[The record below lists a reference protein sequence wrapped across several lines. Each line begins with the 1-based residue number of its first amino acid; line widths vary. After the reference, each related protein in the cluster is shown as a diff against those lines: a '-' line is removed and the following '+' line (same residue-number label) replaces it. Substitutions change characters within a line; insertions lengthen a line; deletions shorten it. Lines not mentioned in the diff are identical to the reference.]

1 MTRIEPGFKGAKLV
15 GAVVDTA
22 ANPGLG
28 SNAKTYIV
36 GANAAKYNVPT
47 DASVVLFVDEQDAGI
62 GMPAS
67 PADNAVVKLVNS
79 NTSAAIAVTGVSNLT
94 SITAGK
100 EVTLYA
106 GDVAGAGNLWVSVAT
121 GTVSA

>member
-22 ANPGLG
+22 PNPGLC
-28 SNAKTYIV
+28 SNAKTYVV

-62 GMPAS
+62 GMSAL

-94 SITAGK
+94 SIAAGK

-106 GDVAGAGNLWVSVAT
+106 GDVAGAGNLWVSGAT
-121 GTVSA
+121 ATVSA

>member
-22 ANPGLG
+22 ANPHLG
-28 SNAKTYIV
+28 TTYVV
-36 GANAAKYNVPT
+36 GANATKYSVPE
-47 DASVVLFVDEQDAGI
+47 DATVVLFVDEQDAGI

-79 NTSAAIAVTGVSNLT
+79 NTSAAITVTGVSNLT
-94 SITAGK
+94 SIAAGK
-100 EVTLYA
+100 EVTIYS
-106 GDVAGAGNLWVSVAT
+106 GDVGGSGNLWVSVAT

>member
-1 MTRIEPGFKGAKLV
+1 MTRIEPGFNGAKLV

-28 SNAKTYIV
+28 SNAKTYVV
-36 GANAAKYNVPT
+36 GANAAKRNVPT

-67 PADNAVVKLVNS
+67 PADNAVVKPVNS

-94 SITAGK
+94 SIAAGK

-106 GDVAGAGNLWVSVAT
+106 GDVAGAGSLWVSVAT